1 MSPNENASNTLLY
14 SFWKLP
20 DLCYCSSKSIT
31 SGEYER
37 NGVDAQPHP
46 LRCAAGP
53 AIDEPTDCGAGHFS
67 RGTLDRGR
75 CLVRIGLADRQPRR
89 NPSHPTIA
97 ERRLC
102 RSVNDRNRVAVWR
115 LLIASHSI
123 RGTRSLGQARL
134 LAFPST
140 ALMLS
145 RWCSLRRV
153 ALQPGRRRENRLQGS
168 T

>member
-1 MSPNENASNTLLY
+1 IVVKQRL
-14 SFWKLP
+14 SF
-20 DLCYCSSKSIT
+20 
-31 SGEYER
+31 
-37 NGVDAQPHP
+37 
-46 LRCAAGP
+46 GP
-53 AIDEPTDCGAGHFS
+53 AHFS
-67 RGTLDRGR
+67 RETLDRGR

-123 RGTRSLGQARL
+123 RGTRSLGQAGL

-153 ALQPGRRRENRLQGS
+153 ALQYG
-168 T
+168 